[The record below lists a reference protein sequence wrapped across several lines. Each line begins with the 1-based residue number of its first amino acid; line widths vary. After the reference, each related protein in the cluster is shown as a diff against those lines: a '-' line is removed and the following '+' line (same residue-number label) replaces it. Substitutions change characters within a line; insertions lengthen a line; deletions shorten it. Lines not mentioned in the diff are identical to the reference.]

1 MSYFS
6 QLKLSTDNAAGDAF
20 GRLRTSLPVSLF
32 DGQLTY
38 DLQPILFE
46 QVTAEANATVTHD
59 ATNRNAVMTFAAT
72 PTGGRAE
79 MQTYEH
85 FRYRAGHS
93 HLAYITFNMNG
104 GVANVLKY
112 AGYSNSNNG
121 IEFQLDGLTPQV
133 AILSDTSHG
142 DEVITQPNWNIDTLD
157 GTGPSGLT
165 LDVTKTQILVIDF
178 QALYVGRV
186 RVGFDLSGVVVWVHE
201 FDHANID
208 AFPYIQTANLPIRCG
223 MTCTGTVSTTVNF
236 ICCTVQ
242 TESSGEATEGFQFSE
257 DGTVTAASGAPT
269 HLLSI
274 QPKTTFNS
282 ITNRTKIV
290 IDSVNL
296 IVTTGSNPV
305 KWTLCLGD
313 VLTGTTAFNDVNTD
327 YSAMQFNTAGTTSG
341 TPAIIIATG
350 FLTASAQS
358 RGAASSEVNSKYP
371 ITLDVAGAVRT
382 LGRATL
388 LVEGIGGT
396 SPVRGAINWTEIR

>member
-38 DLQPILFE
+38 DLQPLLFE

-59 ATNRNAVMTFAAT
+59 ATNRNAIMTFAAT
-72 PTGGRAE
+72 PTGGKAE
-79 MQTYEH
+79 MQTFEH

-104 GVANVLKY
+104 GVADVLKY
-112 AGYSNSNNG
+112 AGYSDGNNG
-121 IEFQLDGLTPQV
+121 IEFQLNGLTPQF
-133 AILSDTSHG
+133 AILSDTDNG
-142 DEVITQPNWNIDTLD
+142 DQIITQANWNIDTLD
-157 GTGPSGLT
+157 GSGPSGVT

-186 RVGFDLSGVVVWVHE
+186 RVGFDLSGVVMWAHE

-208 AFPYIQTANLPIRCG
+208 AFPYIQTANLPVRCG
-223 MTCTGTVSTTVNF
+223 MTCTATVSTTMNF

-242 TESSGEATEGFQFSE
+242 TESSGEATEGFQFTK
-257 DGTVTAASGAPT
+257 DATVTAASGAPT
-269 HLLSI
+269 HLVSI
-274 QPKTTFNS
+274 QPKTVFNA

-290 IDSVNL
+290 IDSVTL
-296 IVTTGSNPV
+296 LVTGTNPV
-305 KWTLCLGD
+305 KWTLCLD
-313 VLTGTTAFNDVNTD
+313 ALLGTPTFTDVNGT
-327 YSAMQFNTAGTTSG
+327 YSAMGFNTAATAD
-341 TPAIIIATG
+341 TPAIILATG
-350 FLTASAQS
+350 FISASAQVK
-358 RGAASSEVNSKYP
+358 GSSSNEVDSKYP
-371 ITLDVAGAVRT
+371 ITLDVAGAVRP
-382 LGRATL
+382 LGTVTL

-396 SPVRGAINWTEIR
+396 SAVLGAINWTEIR